1 MNEWKVYKVYQTWAQ
16 GGSVYKVGKLK
27 DSSKPVENSN
37 IIWHGFTSTSWAE
50 AMRYA
55 AKLNKEEQDNE

>member
-1 MNEWKVYKVYQTWAQ
+1 MDKWKVYKVYQSWAQ
-16 GGSVYKVGKLK
+16 GGSVYKVGKIK
-27 DSSKPVENSN
+27 DKNKPVENDN
-37 IIWHGFTSTSWAE
+37 ITWDGFTSTSWAE